1 MKFITSAKAPKVVGP
16 YSMGVIAGNLVF
28 CSGQVGKDPKTNTFR
43 EGIEKQTLQ
52 TLKNLEGVLSG
63 AKLGKKDI
71 VKTTVYLKNVTDFP
85 KMNAVYEKFFDGHKP
100 ARATVEVARL
110 PQDALVEIEAIAVL
124 KTSQV
129 KQRETVRNKIN
140 NVSR

>member
-63 AKLGKKDI
+63 AK
-71 VKTTVYLKNVTDFP
+71 
-85 KMNAVYEKFFDGHKP
+85 P